1 MRGLLFLISLMPQ
14 EGNSSFSGE
23 ALKRV
28 FLKVCNVF
36 PVSKQ
41 HLIFIYPANV
51 TYQAHTKYTHAHT
64 LTLRSEKCSLKT
76 EYITGPDCKIIN
88 VRIRI

>member
-1 MRGLLFLISLMPQ
+1 MRCLLFLISLMPQ
-14 EGNSSFSGE
+14 EGISSFGGE

-36 PVSKQ
+36 LVSKQ

-51 TYQAHTKYTHAHT
+51 TYHAHT
-64 LTLRSEKCSLKT
+64 QNTHALTDVLRSEKC
-76 EYITGPDCKIIN
+76 
-88 VRIRI
+88 